1 MARASEYCII
11 SSARRDKEREM
22 ADGVYLE
29 LREFMDGLPG
39 GYPTTDSGVEIKI
52 LQKLFTPEEA
62 EMAMRLSSV
71 PETAEAVARRNG
83 LEEKET
89 AQMLERMAKRG
100 LLFRMKRGDETSYSA
115 FQFIFGVY
123 DFQVNAIDRE
133 LAHMME
139 EYFPYLD
146 VIEKQF
152 RVVPVESAVDTTMNI
167 STYDRIRDLV
177 NKEEII
183 SVSPCI
189 CRREQGLLGHDCERP
204 SETCLGFGLAAEYR
218 MENDIG
224 RRVSREEALEI
235 LDLAERS
242 ALVLCP
248 TNSRDIVFVC
258 CCCGCCCGM
267 LNVLK
272 TEERPAEMIRS
283 PYRAGIDPDLC
294 SACGVCIERCQMDA
308 LVEDDEMMGVDAARC
323 IGCGLCVNACPEQ
336 AIHLVEKPGASDM
349 ASNVGELLL
358 NIAAERGKVR
368 G

>member
-1 MARASEYCII
+1 MAE
-11 SSARRDKEREM
+11 D
-22 ADGVYLE
+22 VYIR
-29 LREFMDGLPG
+29 LREHMDRLPG
-39 GYPTTDSGVEIKI
+39 GYPATDSGVEINI
-52 LQKLFTPEEA
+52 LKKLFTPEEA

-71 PETAEAVARRNG
+71 PETAEAVARRSG
-83 LEEKET
+83 LEEKE
-89 AQMLERMAKRG
+89 AARMLERMAKRG
-100 LLFRMKRGDETSYSA
+100 LLFRMRRGDEVLYSA

-123 DFQVNAIDRE
+123 DFQVNALDGE
-133 LAHMME
+133 LARMME
-139 EYFPYLD
+139 EYFPYLG

-152 RVVPVESAVDTTMNI
+152 RVVPVESAVDTTMAI
-167 STYDRIRDLV
+167 ATYERIRNLV
-177 NKEEII
+177 EEQEII

-189 CRREQGLLGHDCERP
+189 CRREQGLLGHECVRP

-218 MENDIG
+218 LENDIG
-224 RRVSREEALEI
+224 RRISREEALEI

-272 TEERPAEMIRS
+272 TEERPADKIRS
-283 PYRAGIDPDLC
+283 PYRAGIDSDLC

-308 LVEDDEMMGVDAARC
+308 LVEDDEVMEVDVARC

-336 AIHLVEKPGASDM
+336 AMHLVEKPEVADM
-349 ASNVGELLL
+349 ASNVGELLM
-358 NIAAERGKVR
+358 NIAAERGR
-368 G
+368 A